1 VKEVALTF
9 SSRRVAGI
17 AGAAT
22 LTLIAL
28 AAAGSFAATGRSAVP
43 GCPSSG
49 LVVWLDTEGSA
60 AAGTAYYKLKFTN
73 LSGRKCT
80 LLGYPGV
87 SAIDLRGHQLGS
99 AAGRTPP
106 AGRRV
111 TLGSGR
117 TATALLGIAAAANFR
132 SSACHRVNAAG
143 LRVYPPNQTQAKV
156 VPFPFAACSRRGPV
170 YLNIRAVR

>member
-1 VKEVALTF
+1 MTF
-9 SSRRVAGI
+9 SSRRVASI
-17 AGAAT
+17 ACAAA
-22 LTLIAL
+22 LTVTAL
-28 AAAGSFAATGRSAVP
+28 AATGSFAATGRSAVP
-43 GCPSSG
+43 GCASSG
-49 LVVWLDTEGSA
+49 LVVWLDTQGNT
-60 AAGTAYYKLKFTN
+60 AAGTSFYKLKFTN
-73 LSGRKCT
+73 LSGHKCT

-117 TATALLGIAAAANFR
+117 TARAVLGIAAAANFP

-156 VPFPFAACSRRGPV
+156 VPFPFAACSHRGPV